1 MTMIYGAAGGAILVA
16 IIAVVAVTRHNKK
29 KRITSA
35 KRMSEID
42 VGVQMNDMESKPM
55 AGAMRSNPMPTKNRQ
70 AKNKPSKKDFNQ
82 L

>member
-16 IIAVVAVTRHNKK
+16 IIAVALVMRNKK
-29 KRITSA
+29 KRVTSA

-42 VGVQMNDMESKPM
+42 VGMQMNDMESNPM

-70 AKNKPSKKDFNQ
+70 AKKKPSKKDFNQ